1 MTNPK
6 PPNQSSDAVTTP
18 VGVTTMCP
26 QCGTHMPAFE
36 TQCSTCGA
44 QLGRGSEDEQRT
56 ALRQRLQAGIGD
68 AYELLDMLGKGGMGV
83 VFRAREKALDREVA
97 LKVLAFDPI
106 MAPDAFARFEREAK
120 LAARLDH
127 PNIVPIFA
135 VGQGRG
141 IAFYTMRLVR
151 GGSLEELLAK
161 EGKID
166 VPRAIGYLR
175 DVAAALDHAHAHGVV
190 HRDVKPANVM
200 LGDGGHV
207 FVADFGIARA
217 VEGTGPALTT
227 TGVVGSPAYMAP
239 EQWQGLPITGSVDQY
254 ALGILAYELLTGKR
268 PYRDATM
275 HELLRLHLTQELPD
289 ISQELPTASPEMRNV
304 LRRATAKEPSERFP
318 TASDFVKALERAAGP
333 RARPTPALGVAAVR
347 GKKSGSRTRNIAAAM
362 IVLLAGAGGLY
373 AWQSRR
379 SATIV
384 PPATPAPAAPESIV
398 VPETVRVAAPG
409 RPETVRVAT
418 PAHPETVRV
427 ATPSRPETVRVGTPV
442 QTPNQTSSQT
452 PPAPAL
458 GPAGSASVK
467 SPNTPGVIIVGHPLV
482 PRGQVRIDSTTTFVN
497 AAPATVT
504 VAPGPHLVTFHGPM
518 QTIPPRYTPN
528 VKPGDTVRLMFLPAE
543 GGGARGD
550 SLRTVLQ
557 ERLLRATQPRGRGG
571 RGRGN

>member
-175 DVAAALDHAHAHGVV
+175 DVAAALDHAHAHGLGNDDRLRRGRRRRRGRNDRRAATRLPRVQSPGARKQHD
-190 HRDVKPANVM
+190 HRRRN
-200 LGDGGHV
+200 
-207 FVADFGIARA
+207 IARA
-217 VEGTGPALTT
+217 GTTFLSTN
-227 TGVVGSPAYMAP
+227 
-239 EQWQGLPITGSVDQY
+239 
-254 ALGILAYELLTGKR
+254 R
-268 PYRDATM
+268 RDATAM
-275 HELLRLHLTQELPD
+275 
-289 ISQELPTASPEMRNV
+289 SS
-304 LRRATAKEPSERFP
+304 
-318 TASDFVKALERAAGP
+318 
-333 RARPTPALGVAAVR
+333 
-347 GKKSGSRTRNIAAAM
+347 SGSRRSTR
-362 IVLLAGAGGLY
+362 
-373 AWQSRR
+373 
-379 SATIV
+379 T
-384 PPATPAPAAPESIV
+384 
-398 VPETVRVAAPG
+398 
-409 RPETVRVAT
+409 RPRE
-418 PAHPETVRV
+418 
-427 ATPSRPETVRVGTPV
+427 TPS
-442 QTPNQTSSQT
+442 
-452 PPAPAL
+452 
-458 GPAGSASVK
+458 
-467 SPNTPGVIIVGHPLV
+467 
-482 PRGQVRIDSTTTFVN
+482 
-497 AAPATVT
+497 
-504 VAPGPHLVTFHGPM
+504 
-518 QTIPPRYTPN
+518 
-528 VKPGDTVRLMFLPAE
+528 LM
-543 GGGARGD
+543 
-550 SLRTVLQ
+550 
-557 ERLLRATQPRGRGG
+557 
-571 RGRGN
+571 